1 MTCQFEDTRREAAA
15 ELSRAADNFDRIAY
29 YTGLPKQKQED
40 QQTTRE
46 RNVMDGRFLILHRP
60 DEKEPEERKPD
71 VSQKTID
78 SYIKS
83 FENLK
88 KNGAANQETLD
99 AFKDVVKPLPKLDQ
113 KDLEKALKKAADNE
127 KVDMPLV
134 VQHIREILQS
144 SGFSKRIDG
153 GAAPTKTEGGFIV
166 KNPDTE
172 IYIQVSYKRE
182 KGKSDVRVDVDRA
195 GGK

>member
-1 MTCQFEDTRREAAA
+1 MSLQFENVRETASAQ
-15 ELSRAADNFDRIAY
+15 LPHADNFDRVAY
-29 YTGLPKQKQED
+29 YAALPLKKQPDE
-40 QQTTRE
+40 QTAE
-46 RNVMDGRFLILHRP
+46 RNVMDGRFLIMHK
-60 DEKEPEERKPD
+60 DEHEERKPD

-78 SYIKS
+78 GYIES

-88 KNGAANQETLD
+88 KNGVANQETLD
-99 AFKDVVKPLPKLDQ
+99 AFKDVVKSLPKLDQ
-113 KDLEKALKKAADNE
+113 KGLEAALKKAAGNE

-153 GAAPTKTEGGFIV
+153 GAPLTKTEGGFIV
-166 KNPDTE
+166 KNPDKE

-182 KGKSDVRVDVDRA
+182 KGKSGAEIEIR
-195 GGK
+195 K

>member
-1 MTCQFEDTRREAAA
+1 MSFHFEDARREAVQ
-15 ELSRAADNFDRIAY
+15 ELLHVSTFDRHNADNFDRLAY
-29 YTGLPKQKQED
+29 YAGSLKQKQEAD
-40 QQTTRE
+40 
-46 RNVMDGRFLILHRP
+46 NAVDGRFLIMHR
-60 DEKEPEERKPD
+60 DEPGERKPD

-78 SYIKS
+78 GYIES

-88 KNGAANQETLD
+88 KNGVANQETLD
-99 AFKDVVKPLPKLDQ
+99 SFKEIVKSLPKLDQ
-113 KDLEKALKKAADNE
+113 KSLEAALKKAAGNE

-134 VQHIREILQS
+134 VQHAREILQS

-153 GAAPTKTEGGFIV
+153 GAALTKTEGGFIV

-172 IYIQVSYKRE
+172 TYIQVSYKRE
-182 KGKSDVRVDVDRA
+182 RGKSDAKVDVDRA